1 MRRQRDRQQRR
12 AKTGDAE
19 DERAGEGDQRE
30 YRESGRV
37 GGAQRTVLRAASTK
51 GFRIL
56 RGNVF
61 GVSGQF
67 STNTSDILERVFSRT
82 IHPAHQKNLP
92 RGVIDGRNS
101 LCLFMRKLAVEHAGG
116 RHEAH
121 CDAAPGIG

>member
-12 AKTGDAE
+12 AEAGDAK

-30 YRESGRV
+30 YRESGKV
-37 GGAQRTVLRAASTK
+37 GGAQRTILKSAPTK
-51 GFRIL
+51 GFRIV
-56 RGNVF
+56 RGNVLS
-61 GVSGQF
+61 VSGKF
-67 STNTSDILERVFSRT
+67 NTNMSEILERIFPRS

-101 LCLFMRKLAVEHAGG
+101 LGLFMRKLTVKYAGG

-121 CDAAPGIG
+121 GDAAT